1 MLERLNARR
10 LARQQ
15 LSPRVRFRPLRQ
27 LCLQLATTTGRGA
40 KELNKRF
47 NINTETE
54 HSLKTLQ
61 KRILA
66 PLLLAEHLNETLGLR
81 HARKLRQILGR
92 AGQQHGA
99 RLEVVAFSFGP
110 VEAHTFWVGQ
120 HGTELAAQR
129 LGGEVR
135 VVEVN
140 GARRVEQEGPAQRA
154 GAEH

>member
-1 MLERLNARR
+1 M
-10 LARQQ
+10 
-15 LSPRVRFRPLRQ
+15 
-27 LCLQLATTTGRGA
+27 
-40 KELNKRF
+40 NKRF

-81 HARKLRQILGR
+81 HARKLGQILGS
-92 AGQQHGA
+92 AGQQHST
-99 RLEVVAFSFGP
+99 RLEIVALSFGP
-110 VEAHTFWVGQ
+110 VEAHALGVGQ

-129 LGGEVR
+129 LSGEVW

-140 GARRVEQEGPAQRA
+140 GSRRFEQEGPSKRA